1 MSDPSPKERRFML
14 CTGRVVRASELHKF
28 AGSHIHI
35 IGELCYMTD
44 EGRRVTAL
52 AFWEVST
59 PSDQVPPVKTEI
71 VDYKIGDTRLIH
83 CRHGVGTP
91 GRCTNKQ
98 RWEIGKSGIAAL
110 MDRLGLQDKLIE
122 ILDLEEKERKA
133 TDEPVS

>member
-1 MSDPSPKERRFML
+1 MPSISDERRFML
-14 CTGRVVRASELHKF
+14 CTGRVVSSSDLHKF
-28 AGSHIHI
+28 ADSHIHI

-59 PSDQVPPVKTEI
+59 PSDQIPPLKPEI

-91 GRCTNKQ
+91 ARCKNKQ
-98 RWEIGKSGIAAL
+98 RWKLGRAGFLAL
-110 MDRLGLQDKLIE
+110 MDRMGYQGKLLE
-122 ILDLEEKERKA
+122 LEEQERQKKN
-133 TDEPVS
+133 EPVA